1 LHLAGVSSSWSR
13 CSLSKNIFPAQAAPA
28 SSSPTNDTQFG
39 RWIRAE
45 ALRELVDSDD
55 AADLPPLSSVLVRC
69 LELPAELPADLAIGE
84 VAEITGVSAHTLRYY
99 ERIGLLEVDR
109 DAGGR
114 RTYDS
119 EALARVVFV
128 TRLRMSDMPIRDI
141 ARYLALV
148 NRGEATV
155 PARLAL
161 MQAHRTA
168 IQRRLQDLRAA
179 LAVIDYK
186 IVTYGGHCSP

>member
-1 LHLAGVSSSWSR
+1 MTV
-13 CSLSKNIFPAQAAPA
+13 
-28 SSSPTNDTQFG
+28 TT
-39 RWIRAE
+39 E
-45 ALRELVDSDD
+45 ALRELVNSDD

-69 LELPAELPADLAIGE
+69 LELPAGLAIGE

-148 NRGEATV
+148 NQGEATV

-168 IQRRLQDLRAA
+168 IQRRLRDLRAA

>member
-1 LHLAGVSSSWSR
+1 MTV
-13 CSLSKNIFPAQAAPA
+13 
-28 SSSPTNDTQFG
+28 TT
-39 RWIRAE
+39 E
-45 ALRELVDSDD
+45 TLRGLVDSHE

-69 LELPAELPADLAIGE
+69 LELPADLPADLAIGE

-99 ERIGLLEVDR
+99 ERIGLVEVGR
-109 DAGGR
+109 DTGGR
-114 RTYDS
+114 RVYDS
-119 EALARVVFV
+119 DALARVVFV
-128 TRLRMSDMPIRDI
+128 TRLRSSDMPIRDI

-148 NRGEATV
+148 GQGEPTV

-161 MQAHRTA
+161 MQAHRA
-168 IQRRLQDLRAA
+168 SIQTRLRDLEAA

>member
-1 LHLAGVSSSWSR
+1 MT
-13 CSLSKNIFPAQAAPA
+13 AA
-28 SSSPTNDTQFG
+28 TQ
-39 RWIRAE
+39 R
-45 ALRELVDSDD
+45 LRELVDSYD
-55 AADLPPLSSVLVRC
+55 APDLPPLSGELVRW
-69 LELPAELPADLAIGE
+69 LDLPADLPADLAIGD
-84 VAEITGVSAHTLRYY
+84 VAEVTGVSAHTLRYY
-99 ERIGLLEVDR
+99 ERAGLVEVGR

-114 RTYDS
+114 RVYDR

-148 NRGEATV
+148 SQGEASV

-161 MQAHRTA
+161 MQAHRQS
-168 IQRRLQDLRAA
+168 IQRRLQELQTA

-186 IVTYGGHCSP
+186 IVTYGGSCSP

>member
-1 LHLAGVSSSWSR
+1 
-13 CSLSKNIFPAQAAPA
+13 
-28 SSSPTNDTQFG
+28 
-39 RWIRAE
+39 
-45 ALRELVDSDD
+45 
-55 AADLPPLSSVLVRC
+55 
-69 LELPAELPADLAIGE
+69 
-84 VAEITGVSAHTLRYY
+84 
-99 ERIGLLEVDR
+99 
-109 DAGGR
+109 
-114 RTYDS
+114 
-119 EALARVVFV
+119 
-128 TRLRMSDMPIRDI
+128 MSDMPIRDI

-148 NRGEATV
+148 NQGEATV

>member
-1 LHLAGVSSSWSR
+1 MQTLDFER
-13 CSLSKNIFPAQAAPA
+13 TLSPIVELM
-28 SSSPTNDTQFG
+28 TVTT
-39 RWIRAE
+39 E
-45 ALRELVDSDD
+45 TLRELVDSHD
-55 AADLPPLSSVLVRC
+55 AVDLPPLSSVLVRC
-69 LELPAELPADLAIGE
+69 LELPVDLAIGE

-99 ERIGLLEVDR
+99 ERIGLAEVDR
-109 DAGGR
+109 DADGR
-114 RTYDS
+114 RSYDS

-128 TRLRMSDMPIRDI
+128 TWLRMSDMPIRDI

-148 NRGEATV
+148 NQGEASV

-168 IQRRLQDLRAA
+168 IQRRLKDLQAA

-186 IVTYGGHCSP
+186 IITYGGHCSP

>member
-1 LHLAGVSSSWSR
+1 MTV
-13 CSLSKNIFPAQAAPA
+13 
-28 SSSPTNDTQFG
+28 TT
-39 RWIRAE
+39 E
-45 ALRELVDSDD
+45 ALRELVNSDD
-55 AADLPPLSSVLVRC
+55 AADLSPLSSVLVRC
-69 LELPAELPADLAIGE
+69 LELPAELPAGLAIGE

-119 EALARVVFV
+119 EALARVVFG

-148 NRGEATV
+148 NQGETTV

-168 IQRRLQDLRAA
+168 IQRRLRDLRAA

>member
-1 LHLAGVSSSWSR
+1 VH
-13 CSLSKNIFPAQAAPA
+13 SKSYRQAM
-28 SSSPTNDTQFG
+28 TVTT
-39 RWIRAE
+39 E

-69 LELPAELPADLAIGE
+69 LEPPADLTIGE
-84 VAEITGVSAHTLRYY
+84 VSEITGVSAHTLRYY

-109 DAGGR
+109 DVGGR

-148 NRGEATV
+148 NQGEATV

>member
-1 LHLAGVSSSWSR
+1 MLDFEGTL
-13 CSLSKNIFPAQAAPA
+13 
-28 SSSPTNDTQFG
+28 SPTVGSMTVTT
-39 RWIRAE
+39 E
-45 ALRELVDSDD
+45 ALRELVNSDD

-69 LELPAELPADLAIGE
+69 LELPAELPAGLAIGE

-148 NRGEATV
+148 NQGEATV

-168 IQRRLQDLRAA
+168 IQRRLRDLRAA